1 MNRCRQKGG
10 WAAGHTYTKREEK
23 TSRGKRRRGERR
35 HEETQRRGNPQ
46 SLLTRPRRWLD
57 QYRETNHTVILDH
70 LSCEFVGIVFGKT
83 TVCLVI
89 EDRVQVAERV
99 AEMMAHRVQVQ
110 VRAEASCS
118 PQVKENLPALLYRP
132 SIGHFK
138 VIMLLEWIVL
148 ERPIGDP
155 AGVRKRVEAR
165 LCKSQQRQNTT
176 KKDVWHRPES
186 LSTQAS
192 TACRVAAT
200 AGRERTHM
208 RFGSVLRTYG
218 STHACAARHG
228 LHKGVRA
235 VQNAQ
240 IRQRSSSSS
249 VPVRVLELRVPGGGA
264 VPGWVETRCG
274 RRYRHAQCSAAGL
287 SVGTTRNNLPG
298 PGGNASKEGDR
309 TVDND
314 GALELAGCRCGFDLF
329 DQPVRHNGGAYFG
342 AVDVC

>member
-1 MNRCRQKGG
+1 MPLSTAPTVVRNVLFLTSLQPAKQPSQDEPMSAKGRVG
-10 WAAGHTYTKREEK
+10 SWAHRHEEGREDQQREEK
-23 TSRGKRRRGERR
+23 KRRTETRR
-35 HEETQRRGNPQ
+35 DAEARESTI
-46 SLLTRPRRWLD
+46 SLLTRPRRRLD

-70 LSCEFVGIVFGKT
+70 LSCEFVGIVFGET
-83 TVCLVI
+83 AVCLVI

-138 VIMLLEWIVL
+138 VIVLLERIVL

-208 RFGSVLRTYG
+208 RFGSVLRTYS

-287 SVGTTRNNLPG
+287 SVGTTRNNLPV
-298 PGGNASKEGDR
+298 PGGMQAR
-309 TVDND
+309 RAT
-314 GALELAGCRCGFDLF
+314 AR
-329 DQPVRHNGGAYFG
+329 
-342 AVDVC
+342 